1 MLIYYV
7 IFKIIV
13 LKINVS
19 IIYIIMPIVN
29 DKNLYEKVKKMADQ
43 IYKKSSAY
51 KSGYIVKKYKELG
64 GTYSDDKQ
72 PKELKRWF
80 ESKWINV
87 NPNKNQY
94 PVYRPT
100 VRINKDTPLTVSE
113 IDKKQLQQQIKL
125 KQKIKGAKNLPPF
138 KKK

>member
-1 MLIYYV
+1 MAI
-7 IFKIIV
+7 
-13 LKINVS
+13 
-19 IIYIIMPIVN
+19 P
-29 DKNLYEKVKKMADQ
+29 KNKELYAKVKSMADQ

-80 ESKWINV
+80 NEQWKDIGG
-87 NPNKNQY
+87 KEY

-100 VRINKDTPLTVSE
+100 VRINKDSPLTVSE

-125 KQKIKGAKNLPPF
+125 KQKIKGSKNLPPF

>member
-1 MLIYYV
+1 MAI
-7 IFKIIV
+7 
-13 LKINVS
+13 
-19 IIYIIMPIVN
+19 P
-29 DKNLYEKVKKMADQ
+29 KNKELYAKVKSMADE

-80 ESKWINV
+80 NEQWKDIGG
-87 NPNKNQY
+87 KEY

-100 VRINKDTPLTVSE
+100 VRINKDSPLTVSE

-125 KQKIKGAKNLPPF
+125 KQKIKGSKNLPPF

>member
-1 MLIYYV
+1 
-7 IFKIIV
+7 
-13 LKINVS
+13 
-19 IIYIIMPIVN
+19 MPIVN

-80 ESKWINV
+80 YEKWKDIGY
-87 NPNKNQY
+87 KDY
-94 PVYRPT
+94 PVFRPT
-100 VRINKDTPLTVSE
+100 KRINKDTPLTVSE

-125 KQKIKGAKNLPPF
+125 KQKIKGSKNLPSF